1 MVAGLF
7 NIDYKSHWTK
17 IIIKMVDMRRVY
29 TRDEKIDI
37 ASVYIRDTKL
47 GIGPFYPKD
56 KKDREKFCLN

>member
-17 IIIKMVDMRRVY
+17 IICKNVDLGRVC
-29 TRDEKIDI
+29 TRDEKIVI

-47 GIGPFYPKD
+47 DIGLFYTKD